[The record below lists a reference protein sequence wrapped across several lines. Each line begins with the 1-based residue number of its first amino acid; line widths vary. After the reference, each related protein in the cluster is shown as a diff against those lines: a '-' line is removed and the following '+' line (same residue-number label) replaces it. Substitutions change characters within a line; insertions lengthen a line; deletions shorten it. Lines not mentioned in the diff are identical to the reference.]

1 MAVNKVVMNGENGAV
16 VLVDLTGDSV
26 TPETLAEGVT
36 AHDASGNPIVGRMA
50 SGITGD
56 ISLGVHTD
64 GLLYI
69 FVNGEPVGNGIE
81 MPDTVGDVYG
91 YIDSG
96 NTIVLKG
103 YVPNGTYTFKYEL
116 PNETLVSIGSAEI
129 DNNIYYAISKS
140 LTYCTIN
147 NSAARVAEGN
157 VYSAT
162 IAANSGYTLSTVKVT
177 MGGTDITS
185 SAVSGGTI
193 TISSVTGDIV
203 ITATAIAQS
212 MDYSVT
218 NTLTKCTT
226 SNSATKATKGSIYSS
241 TISANTNCVLSTVKV
256 TMGGTDITSS
266 AVSGGTINI
275 SNVTGNIVITA
286 KAITNQIKA
295 STDVDGNPYN
305 GGQGWKTGY
314 RLSLSGGGESAYSNF
329 EVIGFVPVTRN
340 SVIRLKNVAILSD
353 NYHGIVGYDSSRNKI
368 TSPDCKTGLS
378 SIFTDSPVNGVYT
391 SSPLY
396 AYGIFASDKLAY
408 IRICSSDINDT
419 SILTIDEE
427 IV

>member
-1 MAVNKVVMNGENGAV
+1 
-16 VLVDLTGDSV
+16 
-26 TPETLAEGVT
+26 
-36 AHDASGNPIVGRMA
+36 
-50 SGITGD
+50 
-56 ISLGVHTD
+56 
-64 GLLYI
+64 
-69 FVNGEPVGNGIE
+69 
-81 MPDTVGDVYG
+81 MPDKVGDVYG
-91 YIDSG
+91 NVDSG
-96 NTIVLKG
+96 NTITLKG
-103 YVPNGTYTFKYEL
+103 YIPNGTYTFKYEL
-116 PNETLVSIGSAEI
+116 DNGTVVSIGSAEL
-129 DNNIYYAISKS
+129 DNNVYYSVAKT

-147 NSAARVAEGN
+147 NSATKVVEGSS
-157 VYSAT
+157 YSAT
-162 IAANSGYTLSTVKVT
+162 INANSGYALSSVKVT
-177 MGGTDITS
+177 MGGVDITS

-193 TISSVTGDIV
+193 SIASVTGNVV
-203 ITATAIAQS
+203 ITATAIAQIT
-212 MDYSVT
+212 DYSVT

-226 SNSATKATKGSIYSS
+226 NNSATKATKGGIYSA
-241 TISANTNCVLSTVKV
+241 TISPNTNCVLSTVKV

-353 NYHGIVGYDSSRNKI
+353 NYHGIVGYDANRNKI

-378 SIFTDSPVNGVYT
+378 SIFTNSPVDGVYT

-396 AYGIFASDKLAY
+396 AYGIFASDSLAY